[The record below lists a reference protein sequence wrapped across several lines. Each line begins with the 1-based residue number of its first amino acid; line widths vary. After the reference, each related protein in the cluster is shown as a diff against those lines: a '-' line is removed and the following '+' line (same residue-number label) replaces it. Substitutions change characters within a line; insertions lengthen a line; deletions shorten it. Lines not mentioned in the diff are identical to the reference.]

1 MANKKLTQLPELQ
14 SADVDGADIIPVVD
28 DIGGTPITKKV
39 TITNLMGQAP
49 VQPADIA
56 DFATQ
61 VSLGN
66 VQVSL
71 GNLQASLGTAATTDA
86 SAYATS
92 AQGAKADTAQQPPS
106 EGAFANG
113 DKTKLDGIEASAD
126 VTDTANVTSAGALMD
141 SEVTNLADVKA
152 FNPSD
157 YATSAQG
164 ALAGTA
170 IQNAGV
176 DLSVSGNILKLIDPN
191 GTQIGSNIDLS
202 LYLDDTNL
210 ARITSGTL
218 ASSGIATFT
227 RDDSTTFTIDLSNLT
242 PSDAEIK
249 TGYENN
255 SDTNA
260 FTDAEKTKL
269 SNAIVSGS
277 VNPVYFANQA
287 AFPSASTNHGAV
299 AHSHADGAMYY
310 AHGGSWV
317 KLANDSDIA
326 LASLSDLTLTAPS
339 SEDVVKYNGSAWV
352 NGQVSVDVATPL
364 STALR
369 GTDDVHIGAHPEQST
384 KVMDSVPEGNAFMVA
399 DASGLKFLVKE
410 ASASV
415 FVVKGP
421 NASPVRL
428 AEASELPSFSL
439 TKDSGEPDIE
449 VTDSDGEVYSVISG
463 DSDSLGS
470 NGLPIRQ
477 GYQLPSIGSNPSPL
491 LISGGTIS

>member
-56 DFATQ
+56 NFASQ

-71 GNLQASLGTAATTDA
+71 GNLQSSLGTAATTDA